1 VAVLAGA
8 LLVST
13 VKPQAHAAVD
23 AGGITWN
30 PGQVKLIDDGSGNC
44 FVQYF
49 ADVSTDTAAMLK
61 SLDDE
66 MTSESPDT
74 NFPAETGV
82 KDVKVKSV
90 ADSSATNTNLMFE
103 GDLTSCPAASGNS
116 AQTTALTLNP
126 SRHANMSI
134 TELASFASNPKA
146 INTLYGSQNLALP
159 AWAKAAIAALVG
171 SAVYISVSVLLT
183 AAAVA
188 AGVEIGAG
196 TAAFS
201 AFVLAAGCIGGAV
214 STAATLVIASGGGW
228 QTGLS
233 SAIAGCLTGAATA
246 VLPIKAM
253 GIQLGQWIKSTLI
266 PVGALVGSDA
276 LSAAASAAIDLTPV
290 ETVLST
296 AATDLGA

>member
-1 VAVLAGA
+1 MNEATQILIENAGINYAVPPNTETLTPADFVEAPGDD
-8 LLVST
+8 LPEKISLKNKQHKQKLN
-13 VKPQAHAAVD
+13 VKKAKGTGINLND
-23 AGGITWN
+23 A
-30 PGQVKLIDDGSGNC
+30 IDPLHE
-44 FVQYF
+44 
-49 ADVSTDTAAMLK
+49 ADQSQIERL
-61 SLDDE
+61 SFDD
-66 MTSESPDT
+66 
-74 NFPAETGV
+74 
-82 KDVKVKSV
+82 
-90 ADSSATNTNLMFE
+90 
-103 GDLTSCPAASGNS
+103 
-116 AQTTALTLNP
+116 
-126 SRHANMSI
+126 
-134 TELASFASNPKA
+134 
-146 INTLYGSQNLALP
+146 LALP
-159 AWAKAAIAALVG
+159 YFIVKDDWFDLGGKRKPGVWYCYETAGTDKKPPAQIAVRLCSPLYIDGVTNTENGQFFGRLLRFRDTLGHWRKWAMPMELLRG
-171 SAVYISVSVLLT
+171 SCEELRGELL
-183 AAAVA
+183 A

-276 LSAAASAAIDLTPV
+276 VSAAASAAIDLTPV

>member
-1 VAVLAGA
+1 
-8 LLVST
+8 
-13 VKPQAHAAVD
+13 
-23 AGGITWN
+23 
-30 PGQVKLIDDGSGNC
+30 VKLIDDGSGNC

-61 SLDDE
+61 SVDDE

-146 INTLYGSQNLALP
+146 INALYGSQNLALP
-159 AWAKAAIAALVG
+159 AWAKA
-171 SAVYISVSVLLT
+171 SVSVLLT

-276 LSAAASAAIDLTPV
+276 VSAAASAAIDLTPV